1 MICDDSGW
9 FAMERDDSRLIAMI
23 CDDCCNWFKL

>member
-1 MICDDSGW
+1 
-9 FAMERDDSRLIAMI
+9 MERDDSRLIVMI